1 MLVVSWWFSDGQLG
15 WSKSRLSVGGSI
27 AMGVNYPG
35 RSLDDFMQ
43 NPNLI
48 AGWELGVALLRKP
61 PWRFPKWI
69 LWCLRPKMV
78 SGKATIPRNPQ
89 NKRSISP
96 YLIIKK
102 RSQKKSEPQTRHV
115 VPTVFMRKSAC
126 NAMFRFFRRSGG
138 IFGPAMVITQI
149 ALRSGRLCSLLQA
162 NRLRS
167 AESSGG
173 SSPAADQRWGSGL
186 FHRK

>member
-1 MLVVSWWFSDGQLG
+1 MLSEISEMNSFDGC
-15 WSKSRLSVGGSI
+15 V
-27 AMGVNYPG
+27 
-35 RSLDDFMQ
+35 
-43 NPNLI
+43 
-48 AGWELGVALLRKP
+48 
-61 PWRFPKWI
+61 PKW
-69 LWCLRPKMV
+69 WQ
-78 SGKATIPRNPQ
+78 GDNPTESTEEKQ
-89 NKRSISP
+89 PLSHITLP
-96 YLIIKK
+96 I
-102 RSQKKSEPQTRHV
+102 KSEPQTRHV

-173 SSPAADQRWGSGL
+173 SSPFQQPINDVGDQVFSMIENSSRLEHGIVPGNNSSMVE
-186 FHRK
+186 KSTN